1 MSGAASPRRTSEG
14 SSRGRPSRRHGSW
27 SNSASPP
34 ESASIAAGGG
44 RGEYKRLSTEDVVK
58 AYRRSTQKQALLVKR
73 AQVCESML
81 RIVCSALRELKQDG
95 HFITLLR
102 AEGLQKMPK
111 YLAEQVNQRSAS

>member
-1 MSGAASPRRTSEG
+1 
-14 SSRGRPSRRHGSW
+14 
-27 SNSASPP
+27 
-34 ESASIAAGGG
+34 
-44 RGEYKRLSTEDVVK
+44 
-58 AYRRSTQKQALLVKR
+58 
-73 AQVCESML
+73 ML